1 MNKNETGAPES
12 WLGPS
17 GLYILDDDHS
27 ILPAKSL
34 VEWSQFMADT
44 DRRVA
49 ESTIGPWEV
58 STIFLGMDHNFD
70 KKSSTPL
77 LFETKVSRNRPI
89 EEGELY
95 IIDASGREDIQ
106 EHCSTWSQ
114 AEAQHQLIVAK
125 VRDRTAH
132 SLLHRGSRE

>member
-77 LFETKVSRNRPI
+77 LFETKVS
-89 EEGELY
+89 G
-95 IIDASGREDIQ
+95 SEDIQ